1 MLPLDS
7 MIGPTEKKI
16 YKCLQNLDYRVKK
29 IKVVWDNTNA
39 IIMYDDRSF
48 IYLRFQCKDFR
59 HWYIVFLV
67 IVLQLLMKSLQSR
80 LGQMAKEIPVE
91 T

>member
-29 IKVVWDNTNA
+29 IKVIWDNTNA
-39 IIMYDDRSF
+39 IIMYDDP
-48 IYLRFQCKDFR
+48 IYTCDFSVKIFGIGTL
-59 HWYIVFLV
+59 YFSYCFAIVNEIFT
-67 IVLQLLMKSLQSR
+67 IKTR
-80 LGQMAKEIPVE
+80 PNGQRNPS
-91 T
+91 

>member
-7 MIGPTEKKI
+7 MIGPTENKI

-39 IIMYDDRSF
+39 IIMYDDPTYTCDFSVK
-48 IYLRFQCKDFR
+48 IFR

-67 IVLQLLMKSLQSR
+67 IVLQLLTKSLQSR

>member
-7 MIGPTEKKI
+7 MIGPTENKI

-39 IIMYDDRSF
+39 IIMYDDP
-48 IYLRFQCKDFR
+48 IYTCNFSVKISALVHCIFSYCFA
-59 HWYIVFLV
+59 IVNE
-67 IVLQLLMKSLQSR
+67 IITIKTR
-80 LGQMAKEIPVE
+80 PNGQRNPS
-91 T
+91 

>member
-39 IIMYDDRSF
+39 IIMYDDP
-48 IYLRFQCKDFR
+48 IYTCDFSVKIFGIGTL
-59 HWYIVFLV
+59 YFSYCFAIVN
-67 IVLQLLMKSLQSR
+67 
-80 LGQMAKEIPVE
+80 EIFTIKTRPNCQRNPS
-91 T
+91 

>member
-7 MIGPTEKKI
+7 MIGPTENKI

-39 IIMYDDRSF
+39 IIMYDDPKYTCNFSVKIF
-48 IYLRFQCKDFR
+48 GIGTLYF
-59 HWYIVFLV
+59 
-67 IVLQLLMKSLQSR
+67 
-80 LGQMAKEIPVE
+80 
-91 T
+91 

>member
-7 MIGPTEKKI
+7 MIGPTENKI

-39 IIMYDDRSF
+39 IIMYDDP
-48 IYLRFQCKDFR
+48 IYTCDFSVKIFGIGTL
-59 HWYIVFLV
+59 YF
-67 IVLQLLMKSLQSR
+67 
-80 LGQMAKEIPVE
+80 
-91 T
+91 